1 MKIHTITSHVAD
13 QVAALDAASTYRRH
27 ILKPVQLILLALTV
41 AAVIWFVRVD
51 RLAVAAASGGA
62 GLIVVLLLGVIANAG
77 PNEREAAIKR
87 AGAAGE
93 AVLPRLLHTLP
104 DSYTLINGV
113 PRPGSHADID
123 HVLVGPTGIWA
134 LEAKHH
140 VGMVQCVGDA
150 WGYMRRGPG
159 GVPREGHIGN
169 PSQQARHAAEALTRY
184 LQRRGV
190 GQEVEP
196 VVVFTHPQVE
206 LTLERPTVAVLRAA
220 EVRAFVSEQSQRLSS
235 AECARIVTTL
245 CKLRPL
251 DRR

>member
-13 QVAALDAASTYRRH
+13 QVAALDAASIYRRRV
-27 ILKPVQLILLALTV
+27 LKPIQILLLALTV
-41 AAVIWFVRVD
+41 AAVVWLVRAD
-51 RLAVAAASGGA
+51 RVAVAAAAGGA
-62 GLIVVLLLGVIANAG
+62 GLIIVLLLGVIATAG

-113 PRPGSHADID
+113 PRPGSRADID

-169 PSQQARHAAEALTRY
+169 PSQQARHSAEALTRY

-190 GQEVEP
+190 AHAVEP

-220 EVRAFVSEQSQRLSS
+220 EVRAFVTEQPQCLSG
-235 AECARIVTTL
+235 AECAHVVKTL
-245 CKLRPL
+245 CTLRPL
-251 DRR
+251 DKR

>member
-13 QVAALDAASTYRRH
+13 QVAALDAASTYRRRV
-27 ILKPVQLILLALTV
+27 LKPVQILLLALTV
-41 AAVIWFVRVD
+41 AAVVWLVRAD
-51 RLAVAAASGGA
+51 RVAAAAAAGGA
-62 GLIVVLLLGVIANAG
+62 GLIVVLLLGVIATAG
-77 PNEREAAIKR
+77 PDEREAAIKR

-113 PRPGSHADID
+113 PRPGSRADID

-150 WGYMRRGPG
+150 WGYTRRGPG

-169 PSQQARHAAEALTRY
+169 PSQQARHSAEALTRY

-190 GQEVEP
+190 AQAVEP

-220 EVRAFVSEQSQRLSS
+220 EVRAFVTQQPQCLSS
-235 AECARIVTTL
+235 AECTHVVKTL
-245 CKLRPL
+245 CSLRPL
-251 DRR
+251 GKQ